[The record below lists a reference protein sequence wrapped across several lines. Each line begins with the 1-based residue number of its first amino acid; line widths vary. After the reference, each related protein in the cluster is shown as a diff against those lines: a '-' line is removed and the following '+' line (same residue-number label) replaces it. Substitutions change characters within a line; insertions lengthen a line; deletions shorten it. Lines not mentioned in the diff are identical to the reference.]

1 MQTTL
6 THEESSDASDRCSND
21 VDPMDAAI
29 DDALDLV
36 EAALLEM
43 STFNFGDRELPSL
56 SPVLI
61 NEVVGFFPFPQLCYL
76 LNTGVAGQRC
86 HPRIYDLRFC
96 HECKPER
103 MAPVFQ
109 R

>member
-1 MQTTL
+1 MRTTL

-43 STFNFGDRELPSL
+43 STFNIGDRELPSL

-61 NEVVGFFPFPQLCYL
+61 NEVVGFFPFP
-76 LNTGVAGQRC
+76 
-86 HPRIYDLRFC
+86 
-96 HECKPER
+96 
-103 MAPVFQ
+103 
-109 R
+109 

>member
-43 STFNFGDRELPSL
+43 STFNFGDRELPSP

-61 NEVVGFFPFPQLCYL
+61 NEVVGFFL
-76 LNTGVAGQRC
+76 LLALLLVKHGCRRTTMSSQNLRLTLL
-86 HPRIYDLRFC
+86 PR
-96 HECKPER
+96 
-103 MAPVFQ
+103 M
-109 R
+109 

>member
-1 MQTTL
+1 M
-6 THEESSDASDRCSND
+6 HEESSDASDRCSND

-43 STFNFGDRELPSL
+43 STFNIGDRELPSL

-61 NEVVGFFPFPQLCYL
+61 NEVVGFFPFP
-76 LNTGVAGQRC
+76 
-86 HPRIYDLRFC
+86 
-96 HECKPER
+96 
-103 MAPVFQ
+103 
-109 R
+109 